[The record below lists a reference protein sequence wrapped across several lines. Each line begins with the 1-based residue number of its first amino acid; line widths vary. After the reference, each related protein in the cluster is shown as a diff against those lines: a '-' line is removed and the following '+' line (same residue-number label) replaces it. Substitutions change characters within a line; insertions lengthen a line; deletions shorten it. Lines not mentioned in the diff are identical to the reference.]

1 MEAYFLLLTVFGAVV
16 ILTAW
21 LPMLL
26 TRLPLSLPMVCIGI
40 GFVLVWTPFSP
51 VTWVNPL
58 ENRYLT
64 ERLTEFVVII
74 ALMGAGLKLDRP
86 VSWRGWETSWRLVGI
101 AMPLT
106 IAGITLLGWTVLG
119 LGVASALLLGAA
131 LSPTDPVLASDIQVG
146 PPHSDNE
153 DEVRFALTSEAGLND
168 GAAFPFVHLAVA
180 LAISHTSGE
189 PFLTD
194 WFLVDVVWKIASG
207 VSIGWLG
214 GRVMA
219 YITFRLL
226 SAPNDGLVALGITC
240 LAYGSTE
247 LLHGYGFLSVF
258 ITAVAFRSFERK
270 HQYHTRLHEFS
281 EQIERLVMMILLVC
295 FGAAI
300 AEGSIFAGL
309 DLGSRV
315 DGTPD
320 PLRCAAYFRMAVP
333 GEPSGAAVGKG
344 CDRILRYPGTWV
356 VLLSRLR
363 AGPSGVRAGPDPLG
377 HSLLR
382 RDKLDLHAWRLGN
395 TDNETGRSPDTAAYF
410 SQE

>member
-1 MEAYFLLLTVFGAVV
+1 MTELHFRSFIWLLHWPCRT
-16 ILTAW
+16 
-21 LPMLL
+21 
-26 TRLPLSLPMVCIGI
+26 
-40 GFVLVWTPFSP
+40 
-51 VTWVNPL
+51 PL
-58 ENRYLT
+58 ENRS
-64 ERLTEFVVII
+64 F
-74 ALMGAGLKLDRP
+74 
-86 VSWRGWETSWRLVGI
+86 
-101 AMPLT
+101 
-106 IAGITLLGWTVLG
+106 
-119 LGVASALLLGAA
+119 
-131 LSPTDPVLASDIQVG
+131 
-146 PPHSDNE
+146 
-153 DEVRFALTSEAGLND
+153 
-168 GAAFPFVHLAVA
+168 
-180 LAISHTSGE
+180 
-189 PFLTD
+189 TD

-207 VSIGWLG
+207 VGIGWLG

-300 AEGSIFAGL
+300 GEGSIFAGL
-309 DLGSRV
+309 TWEVVLMALLILFIVRPISGWLCLANHPAPPSEKAAIAFFGIRGLGS
-315 DGTPD
+315 
-320 PLRCAAYFRMAVP
+320 F
-333 GEPSGAAVGKG
+333 
-344 CDRILRYPGTWV
+344 
-356 VLLSRLR
+356 LLSRLR

-382 RDKLDLHAWRLGN
+382 RDKLDLHPWRLGN